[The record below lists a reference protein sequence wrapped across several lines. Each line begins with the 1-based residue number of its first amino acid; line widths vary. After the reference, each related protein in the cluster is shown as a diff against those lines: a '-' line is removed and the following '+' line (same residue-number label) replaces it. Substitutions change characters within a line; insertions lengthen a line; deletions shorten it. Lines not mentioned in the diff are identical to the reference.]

1 MRFAD
6 HIIEQGMIIK
16 FLINHFKTVFYGE
29 QERLFLWIPILF
41 AAGIGF
47 YFALQKEPSLSFLVI
62 LSLLPGVFAFLVR
75 RKNHLLGV
83 MLAAVFSFN
92 TGLLCAKVRVVM
104 LDTPMLEAPLRP
116 REITGRVAG
125 VRHYESGRL
134 SLTLEDVE
142 GRGVSKLKRVKIRVH
157 KYEQLPLPGD
167 RVTLRAGLVPPSS
180 PSVPGDFDYA
190 RHAWFQGISAVGYG
204 VSELKIIKRDRGF
217 QADINQA
224 RLKIAERIR
233 EKLKGTPD
241 KAALAAALITGVRDG
256 MSDKLASAMRDAGLA
271 HLLAISGLH
280 MGLLCGALFFFSRL
294 LLSRSEYLALHY
306 PIKKWAAV
314 IALMGGF
321 AYLLLSGASVP
332 TVRAFIMAFIIFLG
346 ILVDRKA
353 ISLRLVAIAALV
365 ILTLSPE
372 VLLSVSFQM
381 SFAAVVALVAVYEK
395 IGHQWPGRDARFSR
409 RVLYYVGGI
418 LLTSLIAEAAIAPF
432 ALFHFNRI
440 VHLGLLANLIAM
452 PVMAFWVM
460 PWVGLSLLLMPFH
473 LEELALVP
481 LSWGLGIIIDTAT
494 WVSSIP
500 GAIRLLPAID
510 MTTLLLIVTGALW
523 LGIWRT
529 GWRKLGIP
537 VIVAGIISGV
547 MTPKPDVLIDG
558 KASLIG
564 IKTKEGRIELSR
576 LTASRTVRAKWA
588 QRFGQE
594 KAARWLEKGEWLN
607 CDGLS
612 CLYRPGNGPML
623 VALVQDERALQE
635 DCARADVVI
644 SLVPLE
650 IPCAATLTLDKWDFY
665 NKGGHAL
672 WLPKEKGAEIK
683 VMSVADFRGERP
695 WVIP

>member
-1 MRFAD
+1 MS
-6 HIIEQGMIIK
+6 QGVSIK
-16 FLINHFKTVFYGE
+16 FLINYFETTLYRE
-29 QERLFLWIPILF
+29 QGRLFLWTAILF
-41 AAGIGF
+41 AGGIGF
-47 YFALQKEPSLSFLVI
+47 YFALQKEPSLPFLALLSFLT
-62 LSLLPGVFAFLVR
+62 GAGTFFVR
-75 RKNHLLGV
+75 RKNYFSGLILG
-83 MLAAVFSFN
+83 AIFCFN
-92 TGLLCAKVRVVM
+92 SGILCAKVRVVL
-104 LDTPMLEAPLRP
+104 LDTPVLEAPLKP
-116 REITGRVAG
+116 RLITGRVAA
-125 VRHYESGRL
+125 VRHYESGTL
-134 SLTLEDVE
+134 SLTLEDVTV
-142 GRGVSKLKRVKIRVH
+142 RGAPDLAKIKIRVH
-157 KYEQLPLPGD
+157 KYESLPLPGD
-167 RVTLRAGLVPPSS
+167 RVQLRGGLTPPSP
-180 PSVPGDFDYA
+180 PSIPGDFDYA
-190 RHAWFQGISAVGYG
+190 RYVWFQGISATGYAVSPLEIIEKEAGFGVG
-204 VSELKIIKRDRGF
+204 
-217 QADINQA
+217 INRM
-224 RLKIAERIR
+224 RLEIAERIR
-233 EKLKGTPD
+233 EKLADDPD

-256 MSDKLASAMRDAGLA
+256 MSDDLASAMRDAGLA

-280 MGLLCGALFFFSRL
+280 MGLLCGAIFFFSRF

-314 IALMGGF
+314 LALLGGF
-321 AYLLLSGASVP
+321 VYLLLSGASVP
-332 TVRAFIMAFIIFLG
+332 TVRAYIMAFIIFLG

-372 VLLSVSFQM
+372 VLLSISFQM

-395 IGHQWPGRDARFSR
+395 IGHQGPGREARFSR
-409 RVLYYVGGI
+409 KILYYVGGI

-500 GAIRLLPAID
+500 GAIRLLPAIE
-510 MTTLLLIVTGALW
+510 MNTLLLIVMGALW
-523 LGIWRT
+523 LGLWQT

-537 VIVAGIISGV
+537 LIVAGIISGV
-547 MTPKPDVLIDG
+547 MTPKPDVLING
-558 KASLIG
+558 RASLIG

-576 LTASRTVRAKWA
+576 LTASRTVRARWA

-594 KAARWLEKGEWLN
+594 RAARWPERGEWLK

-612 CLYRPGNGPML
+612 CLYRPGAGHMR
-623 VALVQDERALQE
+623 VALVQDERALAE
-635 DCARADVVI
+635 DCAKADVVI

-650 IPCAATLTLDKWDFY
+650 IPCSAALTLDKWDFY
-665 NKGGHAL
+665 NGGGHAI
-672 WLPKEKGAEIK
+672 WLPEEKGGKIK
-683 VMSVADFRGERP
+683 VISVADFRGERP
-695 WVIP
+695 WVR